1 MVRATKMGEGPT
13 RTCVGCRRKRLQ
25 QELLRIAKEP
35 DGSLTVGAGVRA
47 PGRGAYVCFDPE
59 CVRRAL
65 ASGGLSRNLKIG
77 DPPPEDLGRRLLE
90 IIEDKQRKR

>member
-1 MVRATKMGEGPT
+1 MGGAPT

-25 QELLRIAKEP
+25 EELLRITMGQ
-35 DGSLTVGAGVRA
+35 DGSLTVGARVRA

-65 ASGGLSRNLKIG
+65 GSGALSKNLKVDG
-77 DPPPEDLGRRLLE
+77 PLPEGLQHRLLE
-90 IIEDKQRKR
+90 ATHDKQGKR